1 MSKREQVEKI
11 VERILSSSITKD
23 YIHRIVDV
31 IIDDVVADVN
41 ETADADNWNKDD
53 VRLAIGRI
61 ILKKFKQLLACK
73 TILKKICVRNI
84 RLFPA
89 R

>member
-31 IIDDVVADVN
+31 ILDDVVADVN
-41 ETADADNWNKDD
+41 ETADADNWNEDD

-61 ILKKFKQLLACK
+61 ILKKFGEE
-73 TILKKICVRNI
+73 I
-84 RLFPA
+84 
-89 R
+89 